1 MYLPLGRYVSYLVIV
16 FNKCEVDVYSPLM
29 FIKNNLFIG
38 KNMKKPENSL
48 AAFSAAM
55 NAQFEERKSKVDFS
69 RKLLYE
75 LNLQPSDQVNS
86 LCELVNE
93 FDSRQRQMLGQGIAL
108 TNEQAKE
115 VADALPG
122 MLAKLEEI
130 AKHM

>member
-1 MYLPLGRYVSYLVIV
+1 
-16 FNKCEVDVYSPLM
+16 
-29 FIKNNLFIG
+29 
-38 KNMKKPENSL
+38 MKKPENSL

-93 FDSRQRQMLGQGIAL
+93 FDSRQRQMLGQGITL